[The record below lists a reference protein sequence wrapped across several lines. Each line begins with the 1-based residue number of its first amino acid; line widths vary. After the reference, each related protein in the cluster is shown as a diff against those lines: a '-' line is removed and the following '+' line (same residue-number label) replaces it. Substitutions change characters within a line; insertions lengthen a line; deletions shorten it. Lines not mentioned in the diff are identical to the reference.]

1 MKIIE
6 KNEWESD
13 FWSGTGPRLACPV
26 LGTGL
31 RTTGEGVGWGGGAL
45 PVIVVVEQLRS
56 GLAHD
61 TNNSTLYC
69 TVHM

>member
-1 MKIIE
+1 MKIID
-6 KNEWESD
+6 KNELESE

-31 RTTGEGVGWGGGAL
+31 RTTGGVGGRGGAL

-61 TNNSTLYC
+61 TNNSTLYF
-69 TVHM
+69 TYV